1 MMVSALYGFIAMDKS
16 WQKWAVFLA
25 SVPLAVAGNFARII
39 MLTIGTIALGPET
52 AIGTL
57 EEPTTFHMLSGFLVF
72 AVALGGML
80 GVGWLLQRF
89 APQPP
94 TTPTP

>member
-1 MMVSALYGFIAMDKS
+1 
-16 WQKWAVFLA
+16 
-25 SVPLAVAGNFARII
+25 VAGNFARII

-80 GVGWLLQRF
+80 GIGWLLQRF
-89 APQPP
+89 TPQPSAGP
-94 TTPTP
+94 IP

>member
-1 MMVSALYGFIAMDKS
+1 MPD
-16 WQKWAVFLA
+16 QH
-25 SVPLAVAGNFARII
+25 
-39 MLTIGTIALGPET
+39 
-52 AIGTL
+52 AIGSL

-89 APQPP
+89 
-94 TTPTP
+94 TPRTESNP

>member
-1 MMVSALYGFIAMDKS
+1 
-16 WQKWAVFLA
+16 
-25 SVPLAVAGNFARII
+25 
-39 MLTIGTIALGPET
+39 MLTLGTIALGPEV
-52 AIGTL
+52 AIGSL

-89 APQPP
+89 
-94 TTPTP
+94 TPRTEPNP